1 MLITSRENPLIK
13 EAAALVRDKK
23 ARRETGLFV
32 AEGARACFEA
42 VKSSAEVLRL
52 FVTEEAEKRYPDFV
66 SALISAAP
74 EVYYISGGVS
84 EKISETKS
92 PQGVFAVCRMVENPP
107 DFEKN
112 GVFVLLSELQDPGNI
127 GTILRTCEAMNVRG
141 VLLCS
146 CADVYSPKVL
156 RSAMGCLF
164 RLPFAVFPSTE
175 EALSLLDEHGVFTY
189 AAALSKKAA
198 LLPDIRFS
206 KKSCIVIGN
215 EGNGLSSEV
224 IKKCGKTVMIPM
236 PGRAES
242 LNAASAA
249 AILIY
254 TAALQTGIEP
264 SFCG

>member
-23 ARRETGLFV
+23 VRKQTGLFV

-42 VKSSAEVLRL
+42 VKSSAEVLRV
-52 FVTEEAEKRYPDFV
+52 FVTEEAASRYSEYTAP
-66 SALISAAP
+66 LISGAGEA
-74 EVYYISGGVS
+74 YYISESVA

-92 PQGVFAVCRMVENPP
+92 PQGVFAVCRAGENLP
-107 DFEKN
+107 DFDRD

-146 CADVYSPKVL
+146 CADIYSPKVL

-164 RLPFAVFPSTE
+164 RLPTEVLSSTE
-175 EALSLLDEHGVFTY
+175 EGLKKLHEHAVSCY
-189 AAALSKKAA
+189 AAALSTKAK
-198 LLPDIRFS
+198 LLPDIRFAP
-206 KKSCIVIGN
+206 KSCIVIGN
-215 EGNGLSSEV
+215 EGNGLSAKTVSE
-224 IKKCGKTVMIPM
+224 CDETVMIPM

-254 TAALQTGIEP
+254 SAAVQAGI
-264 SFCG
+264 

>member
-23 ARRETGLFV
+23 ARKDSGLFV

-42 VKSSAEVLRL
+42 VKSSTEVLRV
-52 FVTEEAEKRYPDFV
+52 FVTEEAEKRYSEYVAP
-66 SALISAAP
+66 LISGAA
-74 EVYYISGGVS
+74 EAFYISETVA

-92 PQGVFAVCRMVENPP
+92 PQGVFALCRMAQNPP
-107 DFEKN
+107 DFERD

-127 GTILRTCEAMNVRG
+127 GTILRTCEAMNARG

-156 RSAMGCLF
+156 RSTMGCLF
-164 RLPFAVFPSTE
+164 RLPFLVLTSTE
-175 EALSLLDEHGVFTY
+175 EGLKKLHEHAVSCY
-189 AAALSKKAA
+189 AAALSTEAKM
-198 LLPDIRFS
+198 LPDVRFA
-206 KKSCIVIGN
+206 KRSCIVIGN
-215 EGNGLSSEV
+215 EGNGLSEDTV
-224 IKKCGKTVMIPM
+224 AQCDETVMIPM

-254 TAALQTGIEP
+254 SAAVQSGI
-264 SFCG
+264 